1 MKLAKTL
8 IIWAVVLVLLYAGY
22 RFLYP
27 LFLPEDEEF
36 DTQTT
41 VVREGDLSRVVPA
54 DGVLV
59 PSVLV
64 EVKSKASGVVEEV
77 HVEPGD
83 DVAPG
88 DIIAELDKEE
98 ILTRKRQIEADV
110 AAAEAQLELTKRS
123 LSPQQ
128 KATRE
133 AAVRDARLAFDNAQ
147 SSYDRIAE
155 LFSKGFATEQEMEDA
170 QQALDSARENLEQAE
185 EQLALDLAGAE
196 EEEIAVSQANLLR
209 RKAELDNVSEELA
222 NTTIRAPIAGTVLT
236 RPVEIGTA
244 VSSGTSGNTGG
255 TVVATIGDLN
265 TMFVEAR
272 IDETELGKVEVGTL
286 CRITFDAFQNWL
298 WEGEVIKIYPQGVS
312 EQSGTQFPVDIKI
325 DLASA
330 RQEAD
335 QVLGGGGMLRA
346 QAGGPGMGGRGHG
359 GSGRPAGAPAGAGAA
374 SEEGS
379 DEGGKPEEVKSPTL
393 YAQLTASVEIVLED
407 HPDVLILDARYV
419 KFEEGQP
426 VCFVL
431 PDPEDTENREKREL
445 TLGFGDGL
453 RYEVVDGLEEGETVL
468 LERPVSQDD
477 RRR

>member
-1 MKLAKTL
+1 MKLVKTL
-8 IIWAVVLVLLYAGY
+8 VIWAVVLVLVYAGY

-27 LFLPEDEEF
+27 LFLPEDEEL

-41 VVREGDLSRVVPA
+41 VVRRGDLSRVVPA

-64 EVKSKASGVVEEV
+64 EVKSKASGVVVEV

-98 ILTRKRQIEADV
+98 ILTRQRQIAADV

-128 KATRE
+128 KASRE
-133 AAVRDARLAFDNAQ
+133 AAVRDAQIAFDNAQ

-155 LFSKGFATEQEMEDA
+155 LFAKGFATEQELENA
-170 QQALDSARENLEQAE
+170 QQALDTARENLQQAE
-185 EQLALDLAGAE
+185 EQLELDLAGAE
-196 EEEIAVSQANLLR
+196 AEEIAVSQASLLR
-209 RKAELDNVSEELA
+209 RRAELDNVNEELA

-325 DLASA
+325 NLDSA

-346 QAGGPGMGGRGHG
+346 QAGGPGMGGRGGGARSAPGASGGTGAAAAG
-359 GSGRPAGAPAGAGAA
+359 GSVDGGR
-374 SEEGS
+374 S
-379 DEGGKPEEVKSPTL
+379 DEVKSPTL

-419 KFEEGQP
+419 KFEEGKP

-453 RYEVVDGLEEGETVL
+453 RYEVVDGVEEGETVL
-468 LERPVSQDD
+468 LERPLSQDD